1 MIFKVS
7 FSQYF
12 DNVEKELNID
22 LNSDLGNKVIT
33 DENNV
38 VVGGISDFAELYNEL
53 MYDEK
58 TCYGIEFYLVSKYY
72 NIDFELSDKQVY
84 EILDGLNINGVRTP

>member
-12 DNVEKELNID
+12 DKVEKELNID
-22 LNSDLGNKVIT
+22 LDSDNKVVT
-33 DENNV
+33 NENNA
-38 VVGGISDFAELYNEL
+38 VVGNISDFSELYNEL

-58 TCYGIEFYLVSKYY
+58 TCYCIEFFLVSEYY